1 VRWCGKAA
9 MAPRLRVA
17 RERWAGMEGVE
28 KLVRRKTAGAAHRR
42 LSRRQHAGAEELTG
56 RRTVGAAWRRKTSRL
71 LV

>member
-1 VRWCGKAA
+1 

-28 KLVRRKTAGAAHRR
+28 KLVRRKTTGAAHRR
-42 LSRRQHAGAEELTG
+42 LSRRRHAGAEELMG
-56 RRTVGAAWRRKTSRL
+56 RTVGAARRRKTSRL